1 MLEDANK
8 AVVKKT
14 FTKSEQ
20 DYSENDI
27 SLMKTQRICPA
38 MHRSIEVSLSE
49 GQKKLLENAS
59 PKLRTMSFTR
69 TPALFSSRSFD

>member
-49 GQKKLLENAS
+49 GQKKTLGKCITQVENDVIHKNTS
-59 PKLRTMSFTR
+59 VVFKQIF
-69 TPALFSSRSFD
+69 